1 MEPCFAWILCG
12 LLDLNVSCHV
22 GLDLPV
28 IGMSALGRSLVRSL
42 IHLLICLL
50 CTAGFSRAL
59 CCTHSLALLHS
70 LTRSA
75 ALTHSLCCTHS
86 LALLHSLTRSAALT
100 PESVGRCNFKSQ
112 FLAVLNHSACVREVT
127 KLATLPFLYS
137 FPGFQLCVCAYVC
150 MCVTACIGMNLGR
163 DGVAC

>member
-1 MEPCFAWILCG
+1 MSRWFRFACNR
-12 LLDLNVSCHV
+12 DVST
-22 GLDLPV
+22 GSL
-28 IGMSALGRSLVRSL
+28 ARSL
-42 IHLLICLL
+42 
-50 CTAGFSRAL
+50 A
-59 CCTHSLALLHS
+59 HSLTYLLALHCWLLSRALLHS

-112 FLAVLNHSACVREVT
+112 FLAILNHSACVREVT

-137 FPGFQLCVCAYVC
+137 FPGLQLCVCAYVC
-150 MCVTACIGMNLGR
+150 MCLTACIGMNLCR